1 MTIMEIYADGSLGRT
16 NVAGLGWVLITPDGP
31 LVGFTHLQVSPA
43 YATIQHVELQ
53 ALKAAIKNALS
64 TGEDF
69 THAAVYTDSLDAIE
83 MVRAEIRGHGP
94 GRPRT
99 QTVQYREVIR
109 WLALEIKINSLHLRH
124 VRGHNGTPGNDAAD
138 RLAVMARRNREYG
151 LDRNH
156 GHGMAASIAADYS
169 SSLKRT
175 TLRDGK
181 HWASPAAIS
190 LHRASGE
197 PLCAAC
203 AHELQALE
211 REAS

>member
-1 MTIMEIYADGSLGRT
+1 MTIMEIYADGSLGRSST
-16 NVAGLGWVLITPDGP
+16 AGLGWVLITEDGP
-31 LVGFTHLQVSPA
+31 TTGFTHLQVRSERV
-43 YATIQHVELQ
+43 TIQHVELQ
-53 ALKAAIKNALS
+53 ALKAAIKNALA
-64 TGEDF
+64 TGADM

-83 MVRAEIRGHGP
+83 LIRAELRGTFP
-94 GRPRT
+94 TATRT
-99 QTVQYREVIR
+99 ANRDLIR
-109 WLALEIKINSLHLRH
+109 WLALEVRINNLHLRH

-151 LDRNH
+151 LTRNH
-156 GHGMAASIAADYS
+156 GHAMAANIAADYTTA
-169 SSLKRT
+169 LTRT
-175 TLRDGK
+175 SGGAGK

-197 PLCAAC
+197 PLCGAC

>member
-1 MTIMEIYADGSLGRT
+1 MTIMEIYTDGSLGRSD
-16 NVAGLGWVLITPDGP
+16 VAGLGWVFVTEGGP
-31 LVGFTHLQVSPA
+31 VMGFTHLKISPA
-43 YATIQHVELQ
+43 FATIQYVELQ

-64 TGEDF
+64 TGMDMK
-69 THAAVYTDSLDAIE
+69 HAAVYTDSLDAIE
-83 MVRAEIRGHGP
+83 MIRAEIRGHGR
-94 GRPRT
+94 GRPTT
-99 QTVQYREVIR
+99 QRLQYADLIR
-109 WLALEIKINSLHLRH
+109 WLATEVGINNLHLRH

-156 GHGMAASIAADYS
+156 GHGMAASIAADYTS
-169 SSLKRT
+169 ALTRVT
-175 TLRDGK
+175 EK

-211 REAS
+211 REAA